1 METLQMD
8 WPTDLL
14 PSLPCANK
22 TFTIAVN
29 KYAKSGV
36 RYQNVLVLS
45 SFIVFFTLLQVFCP
59 GLSENFK

>member
-1 METLQMD
+1 MD

-45 SFIVFFTLLQVFCP
+45 SFIVFFYFSP
-59 GLSENFK
+59 SILSRIV